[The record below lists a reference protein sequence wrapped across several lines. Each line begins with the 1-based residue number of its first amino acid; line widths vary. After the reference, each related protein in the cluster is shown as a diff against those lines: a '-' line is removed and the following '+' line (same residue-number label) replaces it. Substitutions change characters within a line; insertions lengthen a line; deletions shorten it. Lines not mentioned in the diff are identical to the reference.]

1 MFIIRKTYPYVKT
14 GDATKGGGGY
24 EIDFPKTFSNP
35 FFFMR
40 NVLITSLLDNKVKVF
55 KSPKS

>member
-1 MFIIRKTYPYVKT
+1 MLKQETLPKGVE
-14 GDATKGGGGY
+14 ATKLTS
-24 EIDFPKTFSNP
+24 PKHLVIH

-40 NVLITSLLDNKVKVF
+40 NVLITSILDNKVKVF